1 MHIGE
6 RITMIEMREILRKF
20 DATYRESEI
29 CKDGCASDFCFELSG
44 PKQSVSSDEFIK
56 WIFTETRGAAVIEK
70 LEERFTQLEVL
81 EHISN
86 TYKIKVSRDNY
97 SIGYLFG
104 FMEDIKLL
112 LSVSEYSVSQTT
124 LEQIFNNFAKE
135 AEKGVRSFN
144 CK

>member
-1 MHIGE
+1 M
-6 RITMIEMREILRKF
+6 
-20 DATYRESEI
+20 
-29 CKDGCASDFCFELSG
+29 
-44 PKQSVSSDEFIK
+44 
-56 WIFTETRGAAVIEK
+56 
-70 LEERFTQLEVL
+70 EERFTQLEVL